1 MNQLGGDLEQI
12 FNEQGTAM
20 TMNFT
25 SGKSWYPCT
34 IMNYHGHAMVHG
46 PCLTI
51 SIVIFSHLIDLWP
64 VESWWSNWIANS
76 RHLGSKIWAE
86 KYTLVEQSF
95 YHTRYFATGNKNI
108 FDF

>member
-25 SGKSWYPCT
+25 SGKSWYPC
-34 IMNYHGHAMVHG
+34 IYHG

-51 SIVIFSHLIDLWP
+51 SILIFSHLIDLWP
-64 VESWWSNWIANS
+64 MESWWSNWIANS
-76 RHLGSKIWAE
+76 RHLGSKVRAK
-86 KYTLVEQSF
+86 KYTLVEQSI